1 MTNRDLAQLRR
12 AAQGRPGL
20 RTPHR
25 ITDCQH
31 KIDEVY
37 AFESRSYE
45 PTLERCRSVVRTS
58 RNDTNNESRAFLSF
72 SSTSLRP
79 FARWALPHVDALMDA
94 LTPERRFFVSLSGT
108 MNAVLF
114 RPGLSASCVWP
125 SNHSVPNHLARPRGR
140 FDTQPLS
147 ATSSRMLRAKTSPL
161 TSRLVVR
168 PGRNGFV
175 NLRTSRS
182 PPVALHL
189 ASRRR
194 SYFQLQAGVR
204 IPEKDLHLSD
214 QTHLQTH

>member
-1 MTNRDLAQLRR
+1 MLRKCDRDYGPASCN
-12 AAQGRPGL
+12 GL
-20 RTPHR
+20 STW
-25 ITDCQH
+25 
-31 KIDEVY
+31 IDEKF

-45 PTLERCRSVVRTS
+45 PTLDRCRTVARTGP
-58 RNDTNNESRAFLSF
+58 RTLTTGHHVHLLSF

-94 LTPERRFFVSLSGT
+94 LTPGRRFFVSLSGT
-108 MNAVLF
+108 MNTVLF

-125 SNHSVPNHLARPRGR
+125 SNHSIPNHLARPRGR

-147 ATSSRMLRAKTSPL
+147 ATSPRVLRAKTSPL

-175 NLRTSRS
+175 ILRTGRS